1 MVNNK
6 LRTPV
11 VVKFLS
17 YGMVASGEW
26 TPAFLVIS
34 EGTLRIYESEE
45 AAKAN
50 PRETVT
56 EIPLDRSHGSSGWK
70 RKTVPEGGRRYSCD
84 YYGFYITKESPWFG
98 RVRELKLGSDNP
110 QVLENIIRCVEA
122 NTHNITDAHPSV
134 PYPYLDQAD
143 ET

>member
-6 LRTPV
+6 LKTPV
-11 VVKFLS
+11 VVKFCS
-17 YGMVASGEW
+17 YGMVATGEW
-26 TPAFLVIS
+26 EPAFLVIGD
-34 EGTLRIYESEE
+34 GTLRIYASEE
-45 AAKAN
+45 GAKEN
-50 PRETVT
+50 PRDTIM

-70 RKTVPEGGRRYSCD
+70 RKTYPQGRRYSSD

-98 RVRELKLGSDNP
+98 RMRELKLGSDNP

-122 NTHNITDAHPSV
+122 NTHNTTDAHPSV
-134 PYPYLDQAD
+134 PYPYLDQAV